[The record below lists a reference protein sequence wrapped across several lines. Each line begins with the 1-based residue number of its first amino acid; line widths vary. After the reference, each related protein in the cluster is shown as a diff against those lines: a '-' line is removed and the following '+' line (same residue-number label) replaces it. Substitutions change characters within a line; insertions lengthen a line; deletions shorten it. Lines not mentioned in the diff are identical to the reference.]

1 MGPVRERIDELLTR
15 ARERDPGLRAYITLL
30 DAQARQRAEELDDTP
45 AHTRG
50 PLHGTAVALKDN
62 IDVAGVPST
71 AGSPHH
77 GRTAACDATVA
88 RLLHEAG
95 AVIVGKNNLTEFA
108 MGVTG
113 RNSAFGDCRNALDDR
128 RISGG
133 SSSGSSVAVAA
144 GIADAALGT
153 DTGGSGRVP
162 AAVNGVVGLRPTLG
176 RISNRGVLP
185 VSPSFD
191 TVTPIAP
198 DVRTAA
204 AMLTALDHLDV
215 DDGTSVEGSRT
226 PVETA
231 LDDGLTDLRVGVA
244 TGFFSDGVNS
254 GVRAVLAAAVDK
266 LRDHGARVR
275 SQEVPDAEH
284 AQDRMLEILYPEAV
298 ALHRDR
304 LRDAPETIDPDVLRR
319 LRLGAEISVERSE
332 KAQQWRQRFRQRVD
346 EVFASQDVILTPTL
360 PTDVPARDSVDL
372 AASTREIARYTY
384 VWSMYGGPSIT
395 VPCGRHP
402 ESGMPVGVQ
411 LAAAPWQEHVLLRA
425 AAGLERITAPAPA

>member
-1 MGPVRERIDELLTR
+1 MSPVRERIDELLTR
-15 ARERDPGLRAYITLL
+15 ARQRDPRLRAYITLL
-30 DAQARQRAEELDDTP
+30 DEQARQRAEELDATP

-77 GRTAACDATVA
+77 GRTASCDATVV
-88 RLLHEAG
+88 RLLREAG
-95 AVIVGKNNLTEFA
+95 AVIVGKNNMTEFA

-113 RNSAFGDCRNALDDR
+113 RNDAFGDCRNALDDR

-162 AAVNGVVGLRPTLG
+162 AAVNEVVGLRPTLG
-176 RISNRGVLP
+176 RMSNRGVLP

-204 AMLTALDHLDV
+204 AMLAALDHLDG
-215 DDGTSVEGSRT
+215 DGTSVEGSRT

-231 LDDGLTDLRVGVA
+231 LDDGLADLRVGVA
-244 TGFFSDGVNS
+244 TGFFADGLDS
-254 GVRAVLAAAVDK
+254 GVREVLAAAVAS
-266 LRDHGARVR
+266 LREHGARVR

-284 AQDRMLEILYPEAV
+284 AQDRMLEILYPEAA

-304 LRDAPETIDPDVLRR
+304 LRDAPGTIDPDVLRR
-319 LRLGAEISVERSE
+319 LRLGAGISAGRSE
-332 KAQQWRQRFRQRVD
+332 KARRWRQRFRQRVD

-402 ESGMPVGVQ
+402 ESGMPVGLQ
-411 LAAAPWQEHVLLRA
+411 LAAAPWREHVLLRA
-425 AAGLERITAPAPA
+425 AAGLERITASTSA